1 MDGGAWWAIV
11 HEVTKESATTKQ
23 LKLSLLTW
31 FILVFIQFYIRFS
44 HSQFFFCVDFI
55 LNKMFS
61 VTLYNYTIFLFEIL
75 VKGRKTTSF
84 LPEPPT
90 AAYLWPILVLEN

>member
-11 HEVTKESATTKQ
+11 YEVTKESATTKQ
-23 LKLSLLTW
+23 LKLSLFTW

-61 VTLYNYTIFLFEIL
+61 VTLYDYTIFLFEIL

-90 AAYLWPILVLEN
+90 AVYLWPILVLEN